1 MFSKKATKFEEI
13 FTVDLTSRGKC
24 QIDVE
29 DLVSFCGLLR
39 KHELHHKIL
48 QNFSQK
54 GDTIN
59 IHVLFSRKKK
69 YLTKNSY
76 LVTCDS
82 RSWKGDDDSA
92 IFIAN
97 VPENLATSGN
107 KISVMFRIH
116 SHRLLYD
123 LVKIC
128 DPGFQFKFGCKVK
141 ANTS

>member
-1 MFSKKATKFEEI
+1 MVNVK
-13 FTVDLTSRGKC
+13 LT
-24 QIDVE
+24 
-29 DLVSFCGLLR
+29 L
-39 KHELHHKIL
+39 KIL
-48 QNFSQK
+48 SVFVAFLENMNF
-54 GDTIN
+54 TIKSCR
-59 IHVLFSRKKK
+59 ISVKREIQSTFMYFFLGKKK

>member
-1 MFSKKATKFEEI
+1 MALTIFVPKFKYLMQRVSLKFMFSKKAVKFEEI

-69 YLTKNSY
+69 
-76 LVTCDS
+76 
-82 RSWKGDDDSA
+82 
-92 IFIAN
+92 IF
-97 VPENLATSGN
+97 N
-107 KISVMFRIH
+107 K
-116 SHRLLYD
+116 
-123 LVKIC
+123 
-128 DPGFQFKFGCKVK
+128 KFIPCHL
-141 ANTS
+141 